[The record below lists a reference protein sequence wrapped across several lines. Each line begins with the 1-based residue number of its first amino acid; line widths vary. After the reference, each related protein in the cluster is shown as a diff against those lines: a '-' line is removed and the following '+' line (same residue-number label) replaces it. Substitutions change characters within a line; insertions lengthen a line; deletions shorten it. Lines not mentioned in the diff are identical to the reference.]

1 MTGLPWLQWSMIT
14 LLCAPYH
21 RRWGSKSGIGL
32 WYKHL
37 YESDDRGSWFCHN
50 KVHLITPKRLCNN
63 LVTSPSPS
71 PPSLAINWQ
80 TIFHSTPSYFVSNDW
95 SPLRS
100 PLKTIFLPESFS
112 STLEKNDFFL
122 ITTAFYT
129 NQVFKDQGMGQADHT
144 QQVAESIL
152 RFFPGFEA
160 FKLPPP
166 SLSKEVMKNI
176 NRNKSQINSEFFSG
190 IEKFK
195 VLLKRTLTPK
205 HSFNDGELVTG
216 EGKGYYCIF
225 VWLSSPVRE
234 QLVTSLRFLCIFQTK
249 ITGFEEKF
257 RGIS

>member
-1 MTGLPWLQWSMIT
+1 
-14 LLCAPYH
+14 
-21 RRWGSKSGIGL
+21 
-32 WYKHL
+32 
-37 YESDDRGSWFCHN
+37 
-50 KVHLITPKRLCNN
+50 
-63 LVTSPSPS
+63 
-71 PPSLAINWQ
+71 
-80 TIFHSTPSYFVSNDW
+80 
-95 SPLRS
+95 
-100 PLKTIFLPESFS
+100 
-112 STLEKNDFFL
+112 
-122 ITTAFYT
+122 
-129 NQVFKDQGMGQADHT
+129 MGQADHT

-166 SLSKEVMKNI
+166 SVSEEVMKKI

-225 VWLSSPVRE
+225 VWPSSPVRE

-249 ITGFEEKF
+249 ITSFEDKF
-257 RGIS
+257 RGISLISRILSRRLLLELWESQSYAMFFNFRLFFTPFVYCILFLLSISLNLKTIFIPQ

>member
-1 MTGLPWLQWSMIT
+1 
-14 LLCAPYH
+14 
-21 RRWGSKSGIGL
+21 
-32 WYKHL
+32 
-37 YESDDRGSWFCHN
+37 
-50 KVHLITPKRLCNN
+50 
-63 LVTSPSPS
+63 
-71 PPSLAINWQ
+71 
-80 TIFHSTPSYFVSNDW
+80 
-95 SPLRS
+95 
-100 PLKTIFLPESFS
+100 
-112 STLEKNDFFL
+112 
-122 ITTAFYT
+122 
-129 NQVFKDQGMGQADHT
+129 MGRADHT

-166 SLSKEVMKNI
+166 SVSEEVMKNI

-234 QLVTSLRFLCIFQTK
+234 QLVTSLRILCSLQTK
-249 ITGFEEKF
+249 ITGFEDKF
-257 RGIS
+257 RGISLISRILSRRLLLELWESQSYAMFFNFRLFFTPFVYCILFLLSIFLNLKTIFIFQ

>member
-1 MTGLPWLQWSMIT
+1 
-14 LLCAPYH
+14 
-21 RRWGSKSGIGL
+21 
-32 WYKHL
+32 
-37 YESDDRGSWFCHN
+37 
-50 KVHLITPKRLCNN
+50 
-63 LVTSPSPS
+63 
-71 PPSLAINWQ
+71 
-80 TIFHSTPSYFVSNDW
+80 
-95 SPLRS
+95 
-100 PLKTIFLPESFS
+100 
-112 STLEKNDFFL
+112 
-122 ITTAFYT
+122 
-129 NQVFKDQGMGQADHT
+129 MGQADHT

-166 SLSKEVMKNI
+166 SVSEEVMKNI

-249 ITGFEEKF
+249 ITGF
-257 RGIS
+257 